1 MSFQNKILDR
11 LENIAEEICDS
22 LGLSVYDI
30 EHKNTQKGK
39 VIIVYITRIGGVS
52 ISDCE
57 SVSRN
62 MSDVLDAEDFIP
74 GTFFLEVSSMGLERT
89 LKYKKHYKSAINES
103 IKVTYKDENNK
114 TITVK
119 GILAEV
125 LPDSIKMLSKDEE
138 ILLSL
143 NSIKKAKTVFDI
155 KKDMKLK
162 E

>member
-30 EHKNTQKGK
+30 ELKNTQKGK
-39 VIIVYITRIGGVS
+39 VIIVYITRIGGVA

-74 GTFFLEVSSMGLERT
+74 GSFFLEVSSMGLERT

-103 IKVTYKDENNK
+103 VKVTYKDEDNK
-114 TITVK
+114 SITVK

-125 LPDSIKMLSKDEE
+125 LPDSIKVMSKDEE

>member
-1 MSFQNKILDR
+1 MSFQNKTLDR
-11 LENIAEEICDS
+11 LEKIAEEICDS

-30 EHKNTQKGK
+30 EMKNTQKGK
-39 VIIVYITRIGGVS
+39 VIIVYITKIGGVS

-57 SVSRN
+57 SVSRS
-62 MSDVLDAEDFIP
+62 MSDVLDAEDFVP
-74 GTFFLEVSSMGLERT
+74 GTFFLEVSSMGLERI

-103 IKVTYKDENNK
+103 VKITYKNEVNK

-119 GILAEV
+119 GTLAEV
-125 LPDSIKMLSKDEE
+125 LPDSIKVLSDEEE